1 MSDRNIT
8 CTITKP
14 VAVLSETG
22 KGYTREV
29 NFVSWNGN
37 DSKLDIRDWAPD
49 HERSLKG
56 LTFNEEQGRLLY
68 EALKKLYEK
77 DLAENE

>member
-29 NFVSWNGN
+29 NFISWNGN

-49 HERSLKG
+49 HERIFGSSIPFNASVTSLM
-56 LTFNEEQGRLLY
+56 
-68 EALKKLYEK
+68 AS
-77 DLAENE
+77 

>member
-14 VAVLSETG
+14 VAVLSESG

-29 NFVSWNGN
+29 NFISWNGN

-56 LTFNEEQGRLLY
+56 LTFSEEQGRLLY

-77 DLAENE
+77 DLAEND